1 MAFRV
6 VSFPASRQKDEERGD
21 FGGRKTFTVDF
32 GLYQAGGQILA
43 GTMAAVVGQRGGVG
57 THIHRHRGEL
67 VEIGRDVG
75 VSEPQDHI
83 RPSEDLLMVFL
94 GDAHHVADDLQRQW
108 TGQFG
113 DDVALA
119 VRMVGQHRRNQLMGA
134 LANRVLGA
142 GHHPWRKRAAHDI
155 A

>member
-1 MAFRV
+1 MALRV
-6 VSFPASRQKDEERGD
+6 VSFPASRQQNEERGY
-21 FGGRKTFTVDF
+21 FGGCKPFTVDF
-32 GLYQAGGQILA
+32 GLYQAGGQILT
-43 GTMAAVVGQRGGVG
+43 GTPAAVVGQRDGVG
-57 THIHRHRGEL
+57 THIHRHRDEL

-83 RPSEDLLMVFL
+83 RPVEDILMVFL
-94 GDAHHVADDLQRQW
+94 GDAHHVADDLQRQR

-113 DDVALA
+113 DDVARA
-119 VRMVGQHRRNQLMGA
+119 VRMVGDHRRDQLMGA
-134 LANRVLGA
+134 LTNRVLGA